1 MAGHDPH
8 HGRRLGRHRR
18 GRHGAQEQG
27 ETPLTVALAGN
38 ANVGKSVIF
47 NELTGLHQ
55 HVGNWPG
62 KTVERAEGTL
72 SFRGRV
78 VDVIDLPGIYSLS
91 TYSIEE
97 LVSREYIA
105 VEQPDVLVNVVD
117 ASVLER
123 NLFFTLQLLE
133 LEAPMVVALNQVDV
147 AESKGIRVDPERLSE
162 QLGVHVVPT
171 VAVKGIGLEDL
182 MATVFEVATMEERGE
197 RAQIRYGL
205 EVERRIGE
213 LTRAVEGVETPY
225 PSRWVAIKLLE
236 GDEEIRRIVFGADPG
251 VEELVRR
258 LSSEIERIHGHD
270 TPSVI
275 ASERYLVANRIASEA
290 STHLVPR
297 TTFADRLDQ
306 VTSHPVLG
314 YLFMFTVII
323 AVFYGIFSFGD
334 YASGL
339 LGEAFGALKAAYDAW
354 FGVGPFASFFWFG
367 IVEGIVAGVTI
378 ALPYIVPFYVAL
390 SVLED
395 SGYLARIAFLMDSA
409 MHRIGLHGKGFIPLM
424 LGFGCNVPACL
435 SCRIMETERERLICA
450 FVASLVPC
458 AARSIVIMGLVAEYV
473 GFKWAAALYL
483 IDFALI
489 FALGRV
495 AFKVVP
501 GEPMGLIMEMPTYRW
516 PTVKVTFRRSWDR
529 MENFVLE
536 AFPIMVAG
544 NFVVHV
550 SAAVGLLDVVQGLM
564 KPVTVLWLGLPAVT
578 GVVLIFGLL
587 RKELTLILLASMMGT
602 SNFAQYLSPVQMFV
616 FAFVVMVYVPCIATI
631 AVLVKEFGYR
641 KAAII
646 SLLEIALAVGLGG
659 VIYRLMILFGLG

>member
-314 YLFMFTVII
+314 YLFMFTVIA

-602 SNFAQYLSPVQMFV
+602 SNFALILSPVQMFV